1 MIMEST
7 NEKTLFE
14 VAEIQ
19 LTYKSKIKASLRP
32 KITSSR
38 DAYEVLNKYWDEG
51 KIDFVEYNSMLF
63 KIIENGRSNPIATG
77 ISGTILTG
85 EFILRTNIKYS
96 LTDFVNLRFQGNLL
110 INRPQRETE

>member
-1 MIMEST
+1 MEST

-19 LTYKSKIKASLRP
+19 LTYKSKVKASLRP

-51 KIDFVEYNSMLF
+51 KIDFVEQF
-63 KIIENGRSNPIATG
+63 KVLLLNRANKVIG
-77 ISGTILTG
+77 IYEVS
-85 EFILRTNIKYS
+85 
-96 LTDFVNLRFQGNLL
+96 
-110 INRPQRETE
+110 